1 MQQVS
6 VTSVLLSQ
14 DTDLSGKDTS
24 AQTSS
29 DKGMAF
35 SSYVEKHIDKEANKL
50 TPKKTAA
57 QTNLS
62 ASISKAAN
70 NEHSKTESGNNDHT
84 QALTNKKN
92 ETRDTSDSLTEKEAL
107 INQNDE
113 NSTTEQAS
121 TGDTV
126 EQVSPENS
134 VELIKEDEEASDN
147 SQILTESEQF
157 ISLLYNADN
166 TLQKSVQDDFET
178 LAQQSKATN
187 PISIEGED
195 ILQVKQGESKEQS
208 GDSKKHS
215 LKEFVD
221 GIKDLSSS
229 AKITRQT
236 TEEQQLSEEKLSQV
250 NKDNMAANNQA
261 ADDIN
266 LQKKLEQTPLN
277 PILKDSVLHQ
287 KQAEAVTD
295 YLSKESIT
303 DKGTINKN
311 VATLLQPDVKVN
323 SETKGEQVNNSSAKI
338 ADERLALTPQQLAS
352 LENVEE
358 SEYSGSAKSPEEI
371 TLVKAQGVNLSSTST
386 PAGAVNGNTL
396 AKVTDERL
404 VFTPQQLASIENV
417 EEGEYSGSA
426 KSPEEITLVKAQGV
440 NLSSTSTLAGAVNGN
455 SLAKVTDD
463 QRQLPA
469 NLDNLSP
476 HDDNELNQLP
486 ANDSVKVTP
495 AFKDNQAQ
503 SALLSQNNLSKS
515 VNKQTVQPTIVDEIN
530 DTSKRDVSVEETLN
544 QIGNEELTLEKIAQP
559 FDGSAKNTV
568 NKSEVTP
575 VTLFSFNRNTM
586 AATTTTQDNYN
597 NFVAQ
602 QASEVL
608 NHNVVSDSAHI
619 QKSSVQ
625 LHQETISIFRKD
637 FADAVKDKVMV
648 VISQKLQQ
656 FDISLDPPEFGNMQV
671 RVNLQGEQAAVNF
684 IVQNQQAKDAL
695 EQNMHKLK
703 DMLAEQGVDVGGAN
717 VEQQNQQENESA
729 QGDNSQHDQTGLSA
743 ANAEDAVEHILS
755 SKVIESSSMSVDYY
769 A

>member
-1 MQQVS
+1 MNLGNYLIKRYFFHLFKARVIMQQVS

-35 SSYVEKHIDKEANKL
+35 SSYVEKHIDKEANKP
-50 TPKKTAA
+50 TPKKTTA

-62 ASISKAAN
+62 ASTSKAAN

-92 ETRDTSDSLTEKEAL
+92 ETRDPSDSLTEKEAL

-113 NSTTEQAS
+113 KSTSEQAS

-126 EQVSPENS
+126 EQVSTENS
-134 VELIKEDEEASDN
+134 AEQTKEDQETSEN
-147 SQILTESEQF
+147 SQTLTESEQF

-166 TLQKSVQDDFET
+166 TLQKSAQDDLEA
-178 LAQQSKATN
+178 LVKQSKATN
-187 PISIEGED
+187 LNSIEGEEVSK
-195 ILQVKQGESKEQS
+195 VKQGESKEQS
-208 GDSKKHS
+208 GDSNKHS

-229 AKITRQT
+229 AKIESQI
-236 TEEQQLSEEKLSQV
+236 TEEQQLSEEKLSQINKV
-250 NKDNMAANNQA
+250 NM

-287 KQAEAVTD
+287 KQAVAVTD
-295 YLSKESIT
+295 YLSKESVT
-303 DKGTINKN
+303 DKSTIKESNINKS
-311 VATLLQPDVKVN
+311 AETLLQQPDVKVK

-338 ADERLALTPQQLAS
+338 ADERLVL
-352 LENVEE
+352 
-358 SEYSGSAKSPEEI
+358 
-371 TLVKAQGVNLSSTST
+371 
-386 PAGAVNGNTL
+386 
-396 AKVTDERL
+396 
-404 VFTPQQLASIENV
+404 TPQQLASIENV

-440 NLSSTSTLAGAVNGN
+440 NLSPTSTPAGAVNGN
-455 SLAKVTDD
+455 TLAKVTDD
-463 QRQLPA
+463 QRQLAA

-495 AFKDNQAQ
+495 PFKDNQAQ

-530 DTSKRDVSVEETLN
+530 DTSKHDLSVEEALN

-559 FDGSAKNTV
+559 LDGSAKNTV

-575 VTLFSFNRNTM
+575 ATLFSFNRNTM

-597 NFVAQ
+597 NYVAQ

-608 NHNVVSDSAHI
+608 NHNVVSDSAQI

-637 FADAVKDKVMV
+637 FADAVKDKVML

-729 QGDNSQHDQTGLSA
+729 QGGNSQHGQAGLSA
-743 ANAEDAVEHILS
+743 ADAEDAVEHILS
-755 SKVIESSSMSVDYY
+755 SKVVESSSMSVDYY